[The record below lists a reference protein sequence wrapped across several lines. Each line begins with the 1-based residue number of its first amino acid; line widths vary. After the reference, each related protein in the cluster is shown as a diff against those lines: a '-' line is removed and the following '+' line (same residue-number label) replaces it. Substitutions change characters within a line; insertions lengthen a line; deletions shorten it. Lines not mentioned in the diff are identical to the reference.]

1 MFCLELF
8 RKSKI
13 IVSQSM
19 DLKKIGA
26 KEKSVQE
33 RKILPNS
40 SVDSTNECTAGS
52 TTLLGILSSQQWM
65 FPRPTHNRARGKATG
80 CQNKTRV

>member
-1 MFCLELF
+1 MFCLGLF

-13 IVSQSM
+13 IVNRSM

-26 KEKSVQE
+26 KEKSVEE

-52 TTLLGILSSQQWM
+52 TTLLGILSSQ
-65 FPRPTHNRARGKATG
+65 PTVDAPKAHTQQSKRQG
-80 CQNKTRV
+80 HRLPE